1 MKWTAVGTNFAG
13 FLDRVVPDGRD
24 ILAQIPR
31 TTVNGIAE
39 RGHSFD
45 QLGISLCLIDM
56 PEQKGL
62 TAQHTVYTFCDG
74 DGACQ
79 ATLLKRSILKL
90 KRHIL
95 KDIRL

>member
-24 ILAQIPR
+24 VLAQIPR

-45 QLGISLCLIDM
+45 QLGNI
-56 PEQKGL
+56 
-62 TAQHTVYTFCDG
+62 A
-74 DGACQ
+74 
-79 ATLLKRSILKL
+79 LLG
-90 KRHIL
+90 
-95 KDIRL
+95 